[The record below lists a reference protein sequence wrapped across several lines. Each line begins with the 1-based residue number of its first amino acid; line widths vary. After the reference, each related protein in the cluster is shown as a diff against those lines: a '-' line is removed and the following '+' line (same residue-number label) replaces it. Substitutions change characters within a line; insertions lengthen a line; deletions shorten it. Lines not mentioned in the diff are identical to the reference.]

1 MRMPVA
7 PGQDETAERFHVE
20 PKAADVSEVAPQRAK
35 FFESFIHAWNG
46 MIHAFQTQRNAR
58 VHVAIALVALTLG
71 VALHLSAMEFAV
83 IILAIVAVIAAEMIN
98 TVAEAIVDLVT
109 DTYHPLAKIAK
120 DVAAGAVLWSAIGAV
135 AVAVVIFGPHLLSL
149 LTQLAHL

>member
-1 MRMPVA
+1 MPVA
-7 PGQDETAERFHVE
+7 PERDETAGRIPFER
-20 PKAADVSEVAPQRAK
+20 KAVDVSEVAPQRAK
-35 FFESFIHAWNG
+35 FFESFTHAWNG
-46 MIHAFQTQRNAR
+46 MIYAFQTQRNAR
-58 VHVAIALVALTLG
+58 VHVALALVALTLG
-71 VALHLSAMEFAV
+71 VALRLSAMEFAV

-135 AVAVVIFGPHLLSL
+135 AVGIVIFGPHLLSL
-149 LTQLAHL
+149 LTHH

>member
-7 PGQDETAERFHVE
+7 PERDDAAERFHVE
-20 PKAADVSEVAPQRAK
+20 PKAVNVSEVAPQRAK
-35 FFESFIHAWNG
+35 FFKSFIHAWNG
-46 MIHAFQTQRNAR
+46 MIYAFQTQRNAR
-58 VHVAIALVALTLG
+58 VHVALALVALTLG

-120 DVAAGAVLWSAIGAV
+120 DVAAGAVLWSAICAV
-135 AVAVVIFGPHLLSL
+135 AVGIVIFGPHLLSL
-149 LTQLAHL
+149 LTHL

>member
-7 PGQDETAERFHVE
+7 SARDETAERFHIE

-35 FFESFIHAWNG
+35 FFESFVHAWNG

-120 DVAAGAVLWSAIGAV
+120 DVAAGAVLWSSIGAV
-135 AVAVVIFGPHLLSL
+135 AVGIVIFGPHLLAL
-149 LTQLAHL
+149 LTHH

>member
-7 PGQDETAERFHVE
+7 PERDDAAERIPFE
-20 PKAADVSEVAPQRAK
+20 RKAADVSEVAPQRAK
-35 FFESFIHAWNG
+35 FFGSFIHAWNG
-46 MIHAFQTQRNAR
+46 MIYAFQTQRNAR
-58 VHVAIALVALTLG
+58 VHVALALVALTLG

-135 AVAVVIFGPHLLSL
+135 VVGIVIFGPHLLSL
-149 LTQLAHL
+149 LTHL

>member
-7 PGQDETAERFHVE
+7 PVRDDAERFPLE
-20 PKAADVSEVAPQRAK
+20 PKAVDVSEIAPQRAK
-35 FFESFIHAWNG
+35 FFESFVHAWNG

-58 VHVAIALVALTLG
+58 VHMAIALAALTLG
-71 VALHLSAMEFAV
+71 VALHLSAVEFAI
-83 IILAIVAVIAAEMIN
+83 IILAIVAVIGAELIN

-109 DTYHPLAKIAK
+109 DAYHPLAKTAK

-135 AVAVVIFGPHLLSL
+135 AIGVVIFGPHLLSL
-149 LTQLAHL
+149 LAQLAHH

>member
-7 PGQDETAERFHVE
+7 PERDETAGRIPFER
-20 PKAADVSEVAPQRAK
+20 KAADVSEVAPQRAK

-46 MIHAFQTQRNAR
+46 MIYAFQTQRNAR
-58 VHVAIALVALTLG
+58 LHVALALVALTLG

-83 IILAIVAVIAAEMIN
+83 IILAIVDVIAAEMIN
-98 TVAEAIVDLVT
+98 TVAESIVDLVT

-120 DVAAGAVLWSAIGAV
+120 DVAAGGGVRGGGGGGGV
-135 AVAVVIFGPHLLSL
+135 GGV
-149 LTQLAHL
+149 

>member
-7 PGQDETAERFHVE
+7 PERDDAAERIPFE
-20 PKAADVSEVAPQRAK
+20 RKAADVSEVAPQRAK
-35 FFESFIHAWNG
+35 FFESFVHAWNG

-135 AVAVVIFGPHLLSL
+135 AVGVVIFGPHLLSL

>member
-7 PGQDETAERFHVE
+7 PVRDDAERFPFE
-20 PKAADVSEVAPQRAK
+20 PSAANVSEVAPRRAR
-35 FFESFIHAWNG
+35 FFESFTHAWTG

-58 VHVAIALVALTLG
+58 VHVTVALMALTLG
-71 VALHLSAMEFAV
+71 VALHLSAVEFAI
-83 IILAIVAVIAAEMIN
+83 IILAIVAVIGAELIN

-109 DTYHPLAKIAK
+109 DTYHPLAKTAK

-135 AVAVVIFGPHLLSL
+135 AIGVVIFGPHLLSL
-149 LTQLAHL
+149 LGQLAHH

>member
-7 PGQDETAERFHVE
+7 PSGMTPPSAFLRAQGRGCERGRATARQVLRELSSCLEWHDLRL
-20 PKAADVSEVAPQRAK
+20 PDAAQRAC
-35 FFESFIHAWNG
+35 AC
-46 MIHAFQTQRNAR
+46 RL
-58 VHVAIALVALTLG
+58 ALVALTLG
-71 VALHLSAMEFAV
+71 VALRLSAMEFAV

-135 AVAVVIFGPHLLSL
+135 AVGSSSSVRICSPC
-149 LTQLAHL
+149 

>member
-7 PGQDETAERFHVE
+7 PERDETAERFHVE
-20 PKAADVSEVAPQRAK
+20 PKAVDVREVAPQRAK
-35 FFESFIHAWNG
+35 FFESFVHAWNG
-46 MIHAFQTQRNAR
+46 MIYAFQTQRNAR
-58 VHVAIALVALTLG
+58 VHVALALVALTLG

-135 AVAVVIFGPHLLSL
+135 AVGIVIFGPHLLSL
-149 LTQLAHL
+149 LTHL